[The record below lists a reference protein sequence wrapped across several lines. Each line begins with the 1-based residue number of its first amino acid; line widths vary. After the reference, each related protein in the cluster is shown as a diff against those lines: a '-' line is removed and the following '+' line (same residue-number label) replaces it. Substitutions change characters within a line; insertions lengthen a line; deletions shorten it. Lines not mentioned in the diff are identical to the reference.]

1 MRWLRSRRR
10 ERDEIDREI
19 QSYLIH
25 EIDDNLARGFTA
37 EQARRAAQE

>member
-1 MRWLRSRRR
+1 MRWFRSRRR

-25 EIDDNLARGFTA
+25 EIDDNLARGLTP
-37 EQARRAAQE
+37 EQARRAP